1 MTRPHDPTGAGGL
14 REFRYSAWVHSR
26 GNREDPTLE
35 PGERREADD
44 VLTLDGVRLEV
55 AFRAGRAVF
64 VDVDTGIPVPIMEF
78 IERARLNGK
87 RLSGVLIAS
96 RED

>member
-26 GNREDPTLE
+26 GNREDGTLK
-35 PGERREADD
+35 PGERREADRI
-44 VLTLDGVRLEV
+44 LQLDGVRLEV

-64 VDVDTGIPVPIMEF
+64 VDVETGVPVPIMEL
-78 IERARLNGK
+78 IEEARRDGW
-87 RLSGVLIAS
+87 RISGVLIAS
-96 RED
+96 KED